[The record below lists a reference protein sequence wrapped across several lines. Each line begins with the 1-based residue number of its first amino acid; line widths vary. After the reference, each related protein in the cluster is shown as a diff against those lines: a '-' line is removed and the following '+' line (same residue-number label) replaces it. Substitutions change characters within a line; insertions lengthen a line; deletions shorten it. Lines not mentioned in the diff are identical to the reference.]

1 MNVAINKEAFK
12 NILAQ
17 FSGDISFE
25 TELLH
30 QLLNQLPEGYV
41 DEIIKEEYFKRL
53 YPKLYFV
60 IQHSVYKA
68 DRKCFGRVEE
78 VASYLNS
85 IKVDSKPVTQS
96 VVAYALQKGTTVC
109 GYYIFKEKGKG
120 FSLKGEYLQ

>member
-12 NILAQ
+12 NILTQ

-30 QLLNQLPEGYV
+30 QLFSQLPDVYV

-60 IQHSVYKA
+60 IQHATYKA
-68 DRKCFGRVEE
+68 DRKCFGRVDE
-78 VASYLNS
+78 VVSYLNTVN
-85 IKVDSKPVTQS
+85 VDTKQVTQS
-96 VVAYALQKGTTVC
+96 AVTYALQKGTTVC
-109 GYYIFKEKGKG
+109 GYYITKEKGKG
-120 FSLKGEYLQ
+120 FNLKGEYLQ

>member
-30 QLLNQLPEGYV
+30 QLFNQLPEGYV

-60 IQHSVYKA
+60 IQHSVYRA

-78 VASYLNS
+78 VTAYLNS
-85 IKVDSKPVTQS
+85 INIDSKHITQS
-96 VVAYALQKGTTVC
+96 AVAYALQKGTTVC

-120 FSLKGEYLQ
+120 FNLKGEYVQ